1 MLLQEPSQLFSTWNS
16 LNGTLESSFEDEAIG
31 SSKVAQSLYLDDEDD
46 SPVIPDIEELRES
59 DFIQQTADAP
69 TVEINRLDNLEEL
82 DKKVKKMPFLVTSDN
97 IDLSILA
104 TRCMQEDAIRENDIE
119 WSIDKLLSDVM
130 YNADIVKLNK
140 KAAEES
146 GKVKE

>member
-1 MLLQEPSQLFSTWNS
+1 M
-16 LNGTLESSFEDEAIG
+16 
-31 SSKVAQSLYLDDEDD
+31 
-46 SPVIPDIEELRES
+46 RES

-130 YNADIVKLNK
+130 YNSDIVKMNK
-140 KAAEES
+140 KVAEEI
-146 GKVKE
+146 GKGKE